1 MKGQQKWSN
10 HLLTLAYVSLHDEFL
25 GREDFPPVARNF
37 FSLRLKFSLN

>member
-10 HLLTLAYVSLHDEFL
+10 HLLTFYVSLHDEFL

-37 FSLRLKFSLN
+37 FLLRLKFSLN